1 MTLQDHM
8 IRRFYNFT
16 TLPSLVVI
24 AIVVIGNIICLIC
37 HVTLQD
43 HAIKGSSDI
52 MEGRS
57 LWYITILPG
66 LVDIGMAV
74 VEI

>member
-1 MTLQDHM
+1 M

-24 AIVVIGNIICLIC
+24 AIVVIGNIIYLIC

-57 LWYITILPG
+57 SWYITTLPG

>member
-57 LWYITILPG
+57 LWYITTLPG